1 MGIRSHRK
9 HLAMQELTLLTLS
22 LPASVCLVAANL
34 RVQLVPSTFVVHPKT
49 KTGRIAYTKTYRS
62 LPLRRLC
69 FFRYSVYTENV

>member
-34 RVQLVPSTFVVHPKT
+34 RVQLVPSTFVVHPK
-49 KTGRIAYTKTYRS
+49 KTGRI
-62 LPLRRLC
+62 
-69 FFRYSVYTENV
+69 RYSLYENV